1 MPIDIYSPKQPKPTL
16 HHHHDYAPKPCLSLI
31 AIGLLSYLRQWP
43 SGWHIHAH
51 ELKQY
56 FPAGS
61 DRIHLSLQQ
70 LCRIGAITRLNH
82 TDDDSDH
89 SSYRNCPQHIDIIRH
104 HSLLATAC
112 KLLPSTSTT
121 LNNKNQ
127 QTTSMAT
134 DLSTQ
139 TIGNTL
145 TPAQK
150 RLINHAVR
158 NTLIQRPLAITA
170 AKLQA
175 IIETALLDPFI
186 FPQTGNKF
194 FKKLIQLHLGL
205 RQGQW
210 TPVATMNPS
219 PH

>member
-1 MPIDIYSPKQPKPTL
+1 MPIDIYSPKPPNNTL

-51 ELKQY
+51 ELKQH
-56 FPAGS
+56 FPAES
-61 DRIHLSLQQ
+61 DRIFLALQQ
-70 LCRIGAITRLNH
+70 LCRIGAIIRLNH
-82 TDDDSDH
+82 TDDSDH

-112 KLLPSTSTT
+112 KISPSTNTT
-121 LNNKNQ
+121 LHNKNQ
-127 QTTSMAT
+127 QTASMAT

-158 NTLIQRPLAITA
+158 NTLIQNPLDLTA

-175 IIETALLDPFI
+175 ITEAALLDPFI
-186 FPQTGNKF
+186 FPQTNNKF
-194 FKKLIQLHLGL
+194 FKKLIQLYQGL
-205 RQGQW
+205 RRGQW
-210 TPVATMNPS
+210 TPVADITPNP
-219 PH
+219 H